1 MGWLDRWKEAPKDQE
16 QLGLFGEDQALVP
29 QHRVDGAT
37 VQKALQA
44 EVKQRRGNAKTHAQL
59 NAIVTRN
66 LLECS
71 VDELYEQT
79 GGVKNDRS
87 SLPQEAQEALMVGD
101 LAARH
106 EIVTQDAQGHQ
117 QILKAG
123 DAGSKKARR
132 ILPW

>member
-1 MGWLDRWKEAPKDQE
+1 MAQPRKERCK
-16 QLGLFGEDQALVP
+16 
-29 QHRVDGAT
+29 H
-37 VQKALQA
+37 K
-44 EVKQRRGNAKTHAQL
+44 VKQRRGNAKTHAQL

-66 LLECS
+66 LLDCS

-79 GGVKNDRS
+79 GAVRNDRS

-123 DAGSKKARR
+123 DAGSKKARH